1 MASRSREVI
10 RLNSWTTNIASTRAW
25 KMSCDIHV
33 PFAISSETLDT
44 ANFVLINIQDDNGL
58 TGLGEASPFP
68 TLTGDN
74 VNGVLPV
81 TEEILDHFRE
91 MTPLAALR
99 YLRTI
104 REETF
109 TSSPSAYVGVEMALW
124 DLYAKQLGVP
134 LAGIWGGRM
143 FERVTTDIT
152 MPIMTPGTV
161 TDFWGLYK
169 NHGFEVIKIKVSGR
183 VEDDLHMI
191 EALFK
196 VVSRSTQVTLDG
208 NQGYRLDDA
217 KTLLS
222 RLAELGTTPLF
233 FEQPLPADDWEGLKA
248 LEESTGVPVCL
259 DETIITPEDA
269 IRVVREKTASMIN
282 LKIMKSGIEETMRII
297 SIARSAGIALMIG
310 GMLESEIAMG
320 CSLQLACGVGGIQH
334 FDLDTPFFLKKFVCE
349 DSPWH
354 ANSAKLLRPAGPGL
368 GLSLAK

>member
-1 MASRSREVI
+1 M
-10 RLNSWTTNIASTRAW
+10 
-25 KMSCDIHV
+25 
-33 PFAISSETLDT
+33 
-44 ANFVLINIQDDNGL
+44 NFSLIQITDDNGL
-58 TGLGEASPFP
+58 TGIGEASPFP

-74 VNGVLPV
+74 INGVLPV
-81 TEEILDHFRE
+81 AEEILDHLTE
-91 MTPLAALR
+91 MNALAALR

-109 TSSPSAYVGVEMALW
+109 MSSPSAYVGVEMALW
-124 DLYAKQLGVP
+124 DLYGKQLGVS

-143 FERVTTDIT
+143 FDKVTTDIT
-152 MPIMTPGTV
+152 MPIMAPNMV
-161 TDFWGLYK
+161 ADFWALYK
-169 NHGFEVIKIKVSGR
+169 DHAFEVIKIKVSGH
-183 VEDDLHMI
+183 VSDDVDMI

-208 NQGYRLDDA
+208 NQGYRLDNA
-217 KTLLS
+217 KSLLS
-222 RLAELGTTPLF
+222 RLGELGTTPLF

-248 LEESTGVPVCL
+248 LQDSTGIPVCL
-259 DETIITPEDA
+259 DETIMTPEDA

-282 LKIMKSGIEETMRII
+282 LKIMKSGIEETSRII
-297 SIARSAGIALMIG
+297 AIARSAGIALMIG

-320 CSLQLACGVGGIQH
+320 CSLQLACGFGGIQH

-354 ANSAKLLRPAGPGL
+354 ANSARLVRPAGAGL

>member
-1 MASRSREVI
+1 MSTWRANIAETNASRV
-10 RLNSWTTNIASTRAW
+10 
-25 KMSCDIHV
+25 SCDIHV
-33 PFAISSETLDT
+33 PFAISSETLEQM
-44 ANFVLINIQDDNGL
+44 NFSLIQITDDNGL
-58 TGLGEASPFP
+58 TGIGEASPFP

-74 VNGVLPV
+74 INGVLPV
-81 TEEILDHFRE
+81 AEEILDHLTE
-91 MTPLAALR
+91 MNALAALR

-109 TSSPSAYVGVEMALW
+109 MSSPSAYVGVEMALW
-124 DLYAKQLGVP
+124 DLYGKQLGVS

-143 FERVTTDIT
+143 FDKVTTDIT
-152 MPIMTPGTV
+152 MPIMAPNMV
-161 TDFWGLYK
+161 ADFWALYK
-169 NHGFEVIKIKVSGR
+169 DHAFEVIKIKVSGH
-183 VEDDLHMI
+183 VSDDVDMI

-208 NQGYRLDDA
+208 NQGYRLDNA
-217 KTLLS
+217 KSLLS
-222 RLAELGTTPLF
+222 RLGELGTTPLF

-248 LEESTGVPVCL
+248 LQDSTGIPVCL
-259 DETIITPEDA
+259 DETIMTPEDA

-282 LKIMKSGIEETMRII
+282 LKIMKSGIEETSRII
-297 SIARSAGIALMIG
+297 AIARSAGIALMIG

-320 CSLQLACGVGGIQH
+320 CSLQLACGFGGIQH

-354 ANSAKLLRPAGPGL
+354 ANSARLVRPAGAGL

>member
-1 MASRSREVI
+1 LSTWRANIAETNASRV
-10 RLNSWTTNIASTRAW
+10 
-25 KMSCDIHV
+25 SCDIHV
-33 PFAISSETLDT
+33 PFAISSETLDQM
-44 ANFVLINIQDDNGL
+44 NFSLIQITDDNGL
-58 TGLGEASPFP
+58 TGIGEASPFP

-74 VNGVLPV
+74 INGVLPV
-81 TEEILDHFRE
+81 AEEILDHLKE
-91 MTPLAALR
+91 MNALAALR

-109 TSSPSAYVGVEMALW
+109 MSSPSAYVGVEMALW
-124 DLYAKQLGVP
+124 DLYGKQLGVS

-143 FERVTTDIT
+143 FDKVTTDIT
-152 MPIMTPGTV
+152 MPIMAPNMV
-161 TDFWGLYK
+161 ADFWALYK
-169 NHGFEVIKIKVSGR
+169 DHAFEVIKIKVSGH
-183 VEDDLHMI
+183 VSDDVDMI

-208 NQGYRLDDA
+208 NQGYRLDNA
-217 KTLLS
+217 KSLLS
-222 RLAELGTTPLF
+222 RLGELGTTPLF

-248 LEESTGVPVCL
+248 LQDSTGIPVCL
-259 DETIITPEDA
+259 DETIMTPEDA

-282 LKIMKSGIEETMRII
+282 LKIMKSGIEETSRII
-297 SIARSAGIALMIG
+297 AIARSAGIALMIG

-320 CSLQLACGVGGIQH
+320 CSLQLACGFGGIQH

-354 ANSAKLLRPAGPGL
+354 ANSARLVRPAGAGL

>member
-1 MASRSREVI
+1 M
-10 RLNSWTTNIASTRAW
+10 
-25 KMSCDIHV
+25 
-33 PFAISSETLDT
+33 
-44 ANFVLINIQDDNGL
+44 NFSLIQITDDNGL
-58 TGLGEASPFP
+58 TGIGEASPFP

-74 VNGVLPV
+74 INGVLPV
-81 TEEILDHFRE
+81 AEEILDHSKE
-91 MTPLAALR
+91 MNALAALR

-109 TSSPSAYVGVEMALW
+109 MSSPSAYVGVEMALW
-124 DLYAKQLGVP
+124 DLYGKQLGVS

-143 FERVTTDIT
+143 FDKVTTDIT
-152 MPIMTPGTV
+152 MPIMAPNMV
-161 TDFWGLYK
+161 ADFWALYK
-169 NHGFEVIKIKVSGR
+169 DHAFEVIKIKVSGH
-183 VEDDLHMI
+183 VSDDVDMI

-208 NQGYRLDDA
+208 NQGYRLDNA
-217 KTLLS
+217 KSLLS
-222 RLAELGTTPLF
+222 RLGELGTTPLF

-248 LEESTGVPVCL
+248 LQDSTGIPVCL
-259 DETIITPEDA
+259 DETIMTPEDA

-282 LKIMKSGIEETMRII
+282 LKIMKSGIEETSRII
-297 SIARSAGIALMIG
+297 AIARSAGIALMIG

-320 CSLQLACGVGGIQH
+320 CSLQLACGFGGIQH

-354 ANSAKLLRPAGPGL
+354 ANSARLVRPAGAGL

>member
-1 MASRSREVI
+1 MSTWRANIAETNASRV
-10 RLNSWTTNIASTRAW
+10 
-25 KMSCDIHV
+25 SCDIHV
-33 PFAISSETLDT
+33 PFAISSETLDQM
-44 ANFVLINIQDDNGL
+44 NFSLIQITDDNGL
-58 TGLGEASPFP
+58 TGIGEASPFP

-74 VNGVLPV
+74 INGVLPV
-81 TEEILDHFRE
+81 AEEILDHSKE
-91 MTPLAALR
+91 MNALAALR

-109 TSSPSAYVGVEMALW
+109 MSSPSAYVGVEMALW
-124 DLYAKQLGVP
+124 DLYGKQLGVS

-143 FERVTTDIT
+143 FDKVTTDIT
-152 MPIMTPGTV
+152 MPIMAPNMV
-161 TDFWGLYK
+161 ADFWALYK
-169 NHGFEVIKIKVSGR
+169 DHAFEVIKIKVSGH
-183 VEDDLHMI
+183 VSDDVDMI

-208 NQGYRLDDA
+208 NQGYRLDNA
-217 KTLLS
+217 KSLLS
-222 RLAELGTTPLF
+222 RLGELGTTPLF

-248 LEESTGVPVCL
+248 LQDSTGIPVCL
-259 DETIITPEDA
+259 DETIMTPEDA

-282 LKIMKSGIEETMRII
+282 LKIMKSGIEETSRII
-297 SIARSAGIALMIG
+297 AIARSAGIALMIG

-320 CSLQLACGVGGIQH
+320 CSLQLACGFGGIQH

-354 ANSAKLLRPAGPGL
+354 ANSARLVRPAGAGL

>member
-1 MASRSREVI
+1 MTPWQA
-10 RLNSWTTNIASTRAW
+10 NISDTSARRV
-25 KMSCDIHV
+25 MCDIHV
-33 PFAISSETLDT
+33 PFAIASETLDT
-44 ANFVLINIQDDNGL
+44 MNFILITISDENGMI
-58 TGLGEASPFP
+58 GIGEASPFP

-74 VNGVLPV
+74 VHGVLPAA
-81 TEEILDHFRE
+81 EEILDHLKE

-124 DLYAKQLGVP
+124 DLYSKQLGVP

-143 FERVTTDIT
+143 FDKVTTDIT
-152 MPIMTPGTV
+152 MPIMTANTV
-161 TDFWGLYK
+161 ADFWNLYK
-169 NHGFEVIKIKVSGR
+169 DHGFEVIKIKVSGN
-183 VEDDLHMI
+183 VSEDLDMI
-191 EALFK
+191 DALFK
-196 VVSRSTQVTLDG
+196 VVARSTQVTLDG

-222 RLAELGTTPLF
+222 QLADLGTTPLF
-233 FEQPLPADDWEGLKA
+233 FEQPLPADDWDGLKA
-248 LEESTGVPVCL
+248 LQDSTGIPVCL